1 METLRSTFGAL
12 ADWAARRIVW
22 LRTTLDPASGRP
34 ARPEGGQGLA
44 EYALILSLIAIV
56 AIGALAF
63 FGQQLNDVFL
73 DPDRADIGEVLSR
86 PLIRRSLRR

>member
-12 ADWAARRIVW
+12 ADWATRRIAW
-22 LRTTLDPASGRP
+22 LRATLDLDGAGRHDSE
-34 ARPEGGQGLA
+34 RGQGLA

-63 FGQQLNDVFL
+63 FGEQLNAVFL
-73 DPDRADIGEVLSR
+73 DPISKDIGDVLS
-86 PLIRRSLRR
+86 SL